1 VIAWA
6 LTCLL
11 HSTVLILFAWALA
24 RTPWGRAPR
33 VREALWKAALLGA
46 LVTATLHQ
54 ATGGSASLAPSIRM
68 SEPHAAGLRA
78 PLESGVPWLALVWSA
93 ASGLAAVRLL
103 CGWLRLRR
111 VTGPRRILSRGPLRR
126 ELDAIL
132 ASAGVTRRVTLS
144 CSRGLAV
151 PRAIGA
157 REICVPIRALRE
169 LTPAEQR
176 ALLAHETAH
185 LLRRDG
191 AWLFVAAVVQTVAWW
206 QPLTRL
212 AVARLRQSM
221 ELCCDDWAAAR
232 LPDRM
237 ALAECLV
244 KVGEWGVAVPRGLPL
259 AAFTGHRSTLRER
272 VERLVND
279 DPSGRCAWRT
289 PWLAAVPL
297 LVVFA
302 FAPRVTL
309 AETTMMPAL
318 VVPTLLRAEA
328 AMSAVADPERVTPPP
343 ARVPRPKSG
352 QSLSRPTPAPP
363 IVSTEP
369 AAGALAMAG
378 IEESPQSP
386 APAAVS
392 TVITMPDPLVPSSS
406 RLRITSSAVRAV
418 ALNAAP
424 PKPDLLAAEDRLER
438 RIGVWL
444 DSQSSHPSTIDP
456 LRPKYLRPEGR
467 SYLTHSR

>member
-6 LTCLL
+6 LTGLL
-11 HSTVLILFAWALA
+11 HSTVLTLLAWVLA

-68 SEPHAAGLRA
+68 SESHAAGLQA
-78 PLESGVPWLALVWSA
+78 PVEGGVPWVALVWCA
-93 ASGLAAVRLL
+93 ASGLTAVRLIG
-103 CGWLRLRR
+103 GWLRLRR
-111 VTGPRRILSRGPLRR
+111 VTGRRRILARGPLRR

-132 ASAGVTRRVTLS
+132 SSAGVTRRVTLS
-144 CSRGLAV
+144 CSRGLVV

-191 AWLFVAAVVQTVAWW
+191 AWLFAAAVVQTVAWW

-244 KVGEWGVAVPRGLPL
+244 KVGEWGVAVPSGLPL
-259 AAFTGHRSTLRER
+259 AAFTSHGSTLRER

-279 DPSGRCAWRT
+279 DSSGRCASRT

-309 AETTMMPAL
+309 AEASMMPAL
-318 VVPTLLRAEA
+318 VVPALLRAEA
-328 AMSAVADPERVTPPP
+328 AMSAVADPEPLTPPP
-343 ARVPRPKSG
+343 ARVPRSPKSG
-352 QSLSRPTPAPP
+352 QSVSRPSPAPP
-363 IVSTEP
+363 MPSVDPPAGEP
-369 AAGALAMAG
+369 AMARV
-378 IEESPQSP
+378 EEPAQSP
-386 APAAVS
+386 PPAPSS
-392 TVITMPDPLVPSSS
+392 TVITMPEPLVPPSS
-406 RLRITSSAVRAV
+406 RFRITSRAARAIPAVPARPQPIVGEA
-418 ALNAAP
+418 
-424 PKPDLLAAEDRLER
+424 DLER
-438 RIGVWL
+438 RVGLWL
-444 DSQSSHPSTIDP
+444 DYQRRNPPYDP
-456 LRPKYLRPEGR
+456 LRPMYLRPEGR
-467 SYLTHSR
+467 SYLPRFR